1 MTPAKHYTIS
11 ELAAEFDVTTR
22 TIRFYEEKG
31 LLTPER
37 RGTSRLFSPADRVK
51 LKLILRGKRLG
62 LSLEEGREIIEM
74 YDPEH
79 GNVDQLQKL
88 IDKIREK
95 KQFLENQLLDMETM
109 LGDLRSWESQT
120 LAALTQAKRADK
132 KA

>member
-1 MTPAKHYTIS
+1 
-11 ELAAEFDVTTR
+11 
-22 TIRFYEEKG
+22 
-31 LLTPER
+31 
-37 RGTSRLFSPADRVK
+37 
-51 LKLILRGKRLG
+51 
-62 LSLEEGREIIEM
+62 
-74 YDPEH
+74 DPEH